1 MTRVSG
7 GGATGLPEKE
17 MKTVVPKKPE
27 TMLMTKKDK
36 EQGIKSAT
44 KTESAKSVVTK
55 PVAAKPEV
63 AKTETAKSGTGKPA
77 ASVKY
82 DLYIIHGW
90 TYTVEPWR
98 NTLAMLAEA
107 GLKVKMLHVPGLT
120 ERSSKVFEIE
130 DYVKWADQEIPD
142 GAVALG
148 HSNGGR
154 ILLNLCAKKPEKLK
168 YLILLDAAGVYEPSA
183 RKRLVERVAKIGKP
197 LKKVPLVDKAFHKIT
212 GSTDYSRAPENMKV
226 TLANMLKSDQALDF
240 SKVTTPTYIL
250 WGKKDTTTP
259 PRQATAM
266 YEKLPHAELK
276 FYAKWTHAPYI
287 SDPEGLARAIMMLVG
302 RLKK

>member
-1 MTRVSG
+1 M
-7 GGATGLPEKE
+7 A
-17 MKTVVPKKPE
+17 
-27 TMLMTKKDK
+27 
-36 EQGIKSAT
+36 
-44 KTESAKSVVTK
+44 
-55 PVAAKPEV
+55 
-63 AKTETAKSGTGKPA
+63 
-77 ASVKY
+77 

-98 NTLAMLAEA
+98 TTINLLREA
-107 GLKVKMLHVPGLT
+107 GLSVKMLLVPGLT
-120 ERSSKVFEIE
+120 SPSKKEFTIE
-130 DYVKWADQEIPD
+130 DYVKWADKEIPD

-168 YLILLDAAGVYEPSA
+168 YLILLDAAGIYEPSA
-183 RKRLVERVAKIGKP
+183 RKRFVERMAKIGKP
-197 LKKVPLVDKAFHKIT
+197 LKKIPVVDKAFHKIT

-226 TLANMLKSDQALDF
+226 TLANMLASDKDLDF
-240 SKVTTPTYIL
+240 SKVTTKTFIM

-266 YEKLPHAELK
+266 YEKLPNAELK

-287 SDPEGLARAIMMLVG
+287 SDPEGLARAINTLMTKIKQG
-302 RLKK
+302 GK